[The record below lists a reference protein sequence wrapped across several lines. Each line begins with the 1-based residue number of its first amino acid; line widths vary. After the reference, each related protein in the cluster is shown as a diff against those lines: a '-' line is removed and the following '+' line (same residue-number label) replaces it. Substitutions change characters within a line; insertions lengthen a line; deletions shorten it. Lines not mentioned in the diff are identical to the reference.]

1 MIWSSAPVI
10 KPTTTTSNVL
20 KRQYYEVP
28 PQYARG
34 SRLFHRDRLHL
45 RSMVFWASFFLG
57 MLCLAFPPFRYLAYA
72 VPVLTLLA
80 CLADAQVTVEDEV
93 KPFLVIIAAGLLL
106 GPLAIGEGWKDLFFI
121 FAGMSVALLPSIPRL
136 SLGLIFFWLVV
147 GFAYL
152 YGVWGDFS
160 GGLRFDFMES
170 LSSFEGNF
178 SFVFAVLVPFS
189 VAARRYVLAAACF
202 VLAVLTLKRIA
213 IVAAVV
219 ATLFVLL
226 GPKRGRLLLNP
237 PVMLAVNACVLAL
250 NMLYTFGDLD
260 WFIKY
265 FTGQS
270 ANQFGMGR
278 QSLQWYVVDG
288 LVNSPWQSLLGHGM
302 GAVYE
307 AAQRGF
313 GAYEKVNLH
322 SDLMKLAYEIGYV
335 FTAVTIWFMYS
346 SRHYMLRVGFLFVNV
361 MFFTDNTL
369 IYFFFTFFFFLI
381 MRMQREGL
389 LDPEP
394 TDGVAG
400 EAT

>member
-1 MIWSSAPVI
+1 
-10 KPTTTTSNVL
+10 
-20 KRQYYEVP
+20 
-28 PQYARG
+28 
-34 SRLFHRDRLHL
+34 
-45 RSMVFWASFFLG
+45 
-57 MLCLAFPPFRYLAYA
+57 
-72 VPVLTLLA
+72 
-80 CLADAQVTVEDEV
+80 
-93 KPFLVIIAAGLLL
+93 
-106 GPLAIGEGWKDLFFI
+106 
-121 FAGMSVALLPSIPRL
+121 
-136 SLGLIFFWLVV
+136 V
-147 GFAYL
+147 GFVYL

-160 GGLRFDFMES
+160 GGLRFDFMQS

-189 VAARRYVLAAACF
+189 VASRRYWLAAACF

-213 IVAAVV
+213 ILAAVV

-226 GPKRGRLLLNP
+226 GPKRGKLLLNA
-237 PVMLAVNACVLAL
+237 PVMLTVNATVLVL
-250 NMLYTFGDLD
+250 NMLYTLGDLD

-270 ANQFGMGR
+270 ANEFGMGR

-288 LVNSPWQSLLGHGM
+288 LVNSPWQSWLGHGM

-307 AAQRGF
+307 AAQKGF

-335 FTAVTIWFMYS
+335 FTAVTIWLMYS
-346 SRHYMLRVGFLFVNV
+346 SRHYMLRVGFLFFNV
-361 MFFTDNTL
+361 MLFTDNTL

-389 LDPEP
+389 LDPQP
-394 TDGVAG
+394 VHGG
-400 EAT
+400 SREAA